1 MTGQI
6 NTHIKYLAA
15 DGRIPGS
22 ALNRNA
28 KSLEN
33 DGANVTVDHNGAVE
47 ITFPET
53 GEPARTYLPIR

>member
-1 MTGQI
+1 MTGRI
-6 NTHIKYLAA
+6 NTNIKYLAA
-15 DGRIPGS
+15 DGRIPGA
-22 ALNRNA
+22 ALARNA

-33 DGANVTVDHNGAVE
+33 DGAAVTVDRAGAVE